1 MFQLDPLDL
10 KLLVGALDAD
20 AATGQYSYVSLVAA
34 VIQYAPVEK
43 HPVLGLVSQKHR
55 AKLLD
60 DAKRKQDAASVTV
73 ESARRLLR
81 GGH

>member
-34 VIQYAPVEK
+34 VIQYALVEK
-43 HPVLGLVSQKHR
+43 QSVLGQS
-55 AKLLD
+55 
-60 DAKRKQDAASVTV
+60 
-73 ESARRLLR
+73 
-81 GGH
+81 G